1 MSRDKE
7 IWIFGY
13 GSLMWQPG
21 FDVVESQLADLA
33 GYHRDLCILSY
44 VFRGTPEV
52 PGLVMGLNPGGT
64 CQGRAFRIEG
74 DQKEQVM
81 AYLHEREMINNVY
94 EPTWLDVSL
103 EDGRMV
109 SAYSFVAVQD
119 HDQFVGHF
127 NQDQEVQYILQGKG
141 QGGTSLEYLENT
153 CVHLRELSIDD
164 HGLETLLEAAKA
176 KKQQKS

>member
-1 MSRDKE
+1 MMTDKE

-21 FDVVESQLADLA
+21 FEVVESQLAVLS

-64 CQGRAFRIEG
+64 CHGRAFRIQPE
-74 DQKEQVM
+74 QKKQVM

-94 EPTWLDVSL
+94 EPSWLDVRL
-103 EDGRMV
+103 ADGRCL

-127 NQDQEVQYILQGKG
+127 NDEKKVDYILQGIG
-141 QGGTSLEYLENT
+141 SGGTSLEYLENT
-153 CVHLRELSIDD
+153 CAHLRALSIDD
-164 HGLETLLEAAKA
+164 PGLEALLSAAKA